1 VSISLISCLVS
12 ITEVGTADDNSAR
25 DRLGSF
31 LGGRNVSNWKA
42 ERDAFVSET
51 MAFVEAVRSQRPI
64 STEAVDTARRLPLGV
79 PEHFQKPAPTV
90 SQGAHV
96 VSDET
101 AEQPRFELMK
111 WDGSARE
118 EIRQR
123 IATFKAHQQR
133 FTRERE
139 DYALSTLLRVQ
150 GGITAPRPD
159 APKRKV

>member
-1 VSISLISCLVS
+1 M
-12 ITEVGTADDNSAR
+12 
-25 DRLGSF
+25 
-31 LGGRNVSNWKA
+31 SNWRA
-42 ERDAFVSET
+42 ERDALVSET
-51 MAFVEAVRSQRPI
+51 MAFVEAVRSQRPV
-64 STEAVDTARRLPLGV
+64 STEAVVTPRQLPFGV
-79 PEHFQKPAPTV
+79 PEHSQQPAPTV
-90 SQGAHV
+90 SEHAQV

-101 AEQPRFELMK
+101 AEQPRLEPMK

-159 APKRKV
+159 APKA